1 MNILVTGCAGFIGS
15 SLTDKLIINNDNK
28 IIGIDNFDPYYPRAV
43 KENNM
48 KNFINSDNFTF
59 YEGDIRDKELLSNIF
74 KKHNIDI
81 VVHLAAKAG
90 VRHSFEEP
98 VEYVSV
104 NIEGTVNILNTMQ
117 KYNVSKIVF
126 ASSSS
131 VYGNC
136 KEKMF
141 SEDLKDLQ
149 PISPYAQSKKNC
161 EDYLKLYTELF
172 NINAVALRFF
182 TVFGPRQRPDLAIHK
197 FAVNIAQNKPI
208 PFYGDGT
215 TYRDYT
221 YIEDITDGIISAMY
235 YDKTKFEIF
244 NLGSQNPITLTSLV
258 EYIEKDLGKKAII
271 EKYPMQKGDVQS
283 TYANISKAQ
292 KLLGYK
298 PKLTFQEGLHK
309 FIEQLF

>member
-15 SLTDKLIINNDNK
+15 SLTDKLILDNENK
-28 IIGIDNFDPYYPRAV
+28 IIGIDNFDLYYPRAV
-43 KENNM
+43 KENNI
-48 KNFINSDNFTF
+48 KNFINKDNFTF

-74 KKHNIDI
+74 KRHNIDI

-258 EYIEKDLGKKAII
+258 EYIEKDLGKNAII

>member
-43 KENNM
+43 KENDM
-48 KNFINSDNFTF
+48 KNFINKDNFTF

-172 NINAVALRFF
+172 NINAIALRFF

-221 YIEDITDGIISAMY
+221 YIDDITDGIISAMY

-258 EYIEKDLGKKAII
+258 EYIEKDLGKNAII